1 MQDSSEQLETTPST
15 WTVDDVDVEFLPLIY
30 EIIRSLEKD
39 PHDNAQK
46 SRDSQDTT
54 QKILELQRKLEKS
67 REQIRKLPGI
77 EYNTE
82 EQLKQLDVL
91 RNQLRLK
98 RELLHKYRNMC
109 SFEIPKA

>member
-1 MQDSSEQLETTPST
+1 MFTNELRTFSYL
-15 WTVDDVDVEFLPLIY
+15 FG
-30 EIIRSLEKD
+30 SLEKD

-46 SRDSQDTT
+46 SRDSLDTT
-54 QKILELQRKLEKS
+54 QKILELQRKLEKA

>member
-1 MQDSSEQLETTPST
+1 MQDSSDQRETAPSSL
-15 WTVDDVDVEFLPLIY
+15 TVDDVDIEFLPIIY
-30 EIIRSLEKD
+30 EVIRSLEKD
-39 PHDNAQK
+39 PHDNTQK
-46 SRDSQDTT
+46 TRDSLDTT
-54 QKILELQRKLEKS
+54 QKILELQRKLDKA

-109 SFEIPKA
+109 SFELPKA

>member
-1 MQDSSEQLETTPST
+1 MQDISDQHESTPST

-39 PHDNAQK
+39 PHDTTQK
-46 SRDSQDTT
+46 TRDSQDTT
-54 QKILELQRKLEKS
+54 QKILELQRKLEKA

-77 EYNTE
+77 EYNSE

-109 SFEIPKA
+109 TFEIPKA